1 VWPTQPGYT
10 QTVNRQKVGA
20 RQPHFTTTSLPP
32 SFGCCCCSTQRAR
45 MLSGPNSGP
54 PGTGAAIAMD
64 GGMADTACYYTLA
77 VNRRGAGKGVSGNPS
92 PASHE
97 FNDSRRLIASVE
109 NPKVSGSAWG
119 SVDRPVDTFGR
130 SEARLL
136 SYKPCA
142 SVSQSVSSRSPRA
155 LTTPPSQR
163 RRPRTSPGSTQSR
176 VRPPTTPP
184 GLRGEGS

>member
-1 VWPTQPGYT
+1 MECAAELLFNTTRTRDAARSRLAIAARRIIAEPPSTVATGPLSQWTEAWPTQP
-10 QTVNRQKVGA
+10 
-20 RQPHFTTTSLPP
+20 
-32 SFGCCCCSTQRAR
+32 
-45 MLSGPNSGP
+45 
-54 PGTGAAIAMD
+54 AIS
-64 GGMADTACYYTLA
+64 YYTLA

-97 FNDSRRLIASVE
+97 FNDSRRLIASVD

-136 SYKPCA
+136 SYKPRT